1 MKRFIIFGVILC
13 MSQVG
18 NAQGC
23 NTSMGGNDGNYQSLA
38 ERFSLMEKK
47 NDIFNLYINFS
58 ASGRTVDEGDGW
70 HTGFANK
77 ELRLEI
83 KGNLTNK
90 LFYRFRHTLNKSN
103 VAKSE
108 DNFAKATDMMMV
120 GYNLSDKF
128 TVMAGKI
135 TQIWGGF
142 EYDENPMYIYQYS
155 DFLDHMD
162 IYTAGAMLSY
172 KPVPTQEIA
181 LEVANSFNGKLSDE
195 YGDDII
201 VANGQSYKTI
211 EEAKAPLMYVANWNG
226 SFLDDKL
233 QTRWAYGIQTM
244 ARNTYTRKLTLG
256 QRLNLPKFQLYV
268 DYMGAWE
275 DMDHLGIIT
284 NDLFGDNIRA
294 GKVSY
299 NTFITKLT
307 YQFAPKWNLLLK
319 GSYETASMK
328 DFQRAKNYR
337 KSYGW
342 VGSLEYF
349 PEPTQDLRL
358 FLAYIGRRVN
368 FSDASGL
375 SNQHLN
381 RIELGLMYRIKCF

>member
-1 MKRFIIFGVILC
+1 

-38 ERFSLMEKK
+38 ERFSLIEKK

-226 SFLDDKL
+226 SFLDDKD
-233 QTRWAYGIQTM
+233 A
-244 ARNTYTRKLTLG
+244 LG
-256 QRLNLPKFQLYV
+256 LRHT
-268 DYMGAWE
+268 
-275 DMDHLGIIT
+275 DHGT
-284 NDLFGDNIRA
+284 
-294 GKVSY
+294 
-299 NTFITKLT
+299 
-307 YQFAPKWNLLLK
+307 
-319 GSYETASMK
+319 
-328 DFQRAKNYR
+328 
-337 KSYGW
+337 
-342 VGSLEYF
+342 
-349 PEPTQDLRL
+349 
-358 FLAYIGRRVN
+358 
-368 FSDASGL
+368 
-375 SNQHLN
+375 QHLHAKAYAGTA
-381 RIELGLMYRIKCF
+381 IESAQVPVVRRLYGCMGGYGPSWHYYQRSFWR